1 MGGFF
6 SGGWGLLGAGA
17 RARQLTLEG
26 AVVLA
31 LQEPRPVPE
40 DELRGDDGGALGG
53 RGQPHPLDAALHRG
67 PVPIVGQLHVLD
79 FVVGDGQVLVVV
91 ELQARLLEVLAPL
104 GDEDAGGAPEVL
116 PPEGLVEALHGGLE
130 CFQVGFLGR
139 GCARPEDEREEQ
151 GRQAIHGGEGT
162 TRQHPRTRERWYGPA
177 PRPSTGVASAMAKSM
192 VERYEQLLRQD
203 PTSSVFV
210 ELAKALL
217 EKGDAARAIEVCGQG
232 ISHHPASVVGRV
244 LWGKALI
251 QQGRPAEAMD
261 QFEQAI
267 SIEKDNPYAYNL
279 IGEVLLQHRLY
290 RSALPILR
298 KALALQP
305 NDGRVKQWLEQTEQA
320 FAGGP
325 APVFANL
332 MGLEKPS
339 SDEDAPS
346 EEASKD
352 EAPSPTVAPMAAAR
366 LRAAALGDAAKLKPA
381 SAGAVP
387 AGDAPAAARADVA
400 SEASAKDAEQGRT
413 NADAEGNAQAGSDV
427 GAAEQGGAA
436 VPSDDAAPRDGG
448 RDASA
453 SLGLLNR
460 PVPVSSVLGA
470 ELPSLDLGLG
480 DDDDAPPRG
489 VDEAASVTQAPS
501 EDSAFEQRADAEQ
514 DSGAVADPPTQQV
527 SVAEETAAASEPEAS
542 GDVDEQQAGAA
553 PAEDAGASV
562 AGGLLG
568 DLPPPEP
575 TASRPVVASTP
586 ATPRGSGG
594 KRSLLEEIPDAAP
607 APAATAAKAKA
618 RKPDT
623 EALTAEYEKELR
635 AKLAREA
642 AKTSF
647 IARHGVKVAGAVV
660 GVVVLA
666 IVVFSFV
673 NIRASQGGQTLS
685 ETLARAEDLIIQD
698 TGASLDAALAQ
709 LEKARDM
716 DESSSR
722 AWALTAWAHAL
733 RYADHGQASEDRRQ
747 ALEAL
752 ERPGVKDAAP
762 AQVLVTNVLVADER
776 GRALAR
782 SALLGSQQ
790 DSTEVHAL
798 AGSLLLEAKDEKQ
811 ALERFD
817 RALRAS
823 GANVRALVALGDYYK
838 ASEDFPQAIEMY
850 ERARKK
856 SPEHPSARI
865 GQAEARLALYQDLD
879 AALADVARLAEDPKL
894 PAALKAR
901 QQLVH
906 GELLSAQGKHAEA
919 RALLSKGTQGPL
931 AFEFQLALGA
941 ASRAAGTLDAAQAA
955 YEAALKLRPKSEEAR
970 EGLGRTLLDRDRERE
985 VLTRLEADGGRKVAL
1000 VRGAAYARLGDW
1012 KKARAELARTRVN
1025 DRYPPEAVSWLAL
1038 ADAAEGNGAQAREL
1052 LEKALHAAKRPRND
1066 MRLALGQLYWRER
1079 AYDKAQVLFEEA
1091 QKDPRDYEAACSL
1104 GRLMLSRGLPDMALK
1119 PLTQAVERNGAH
1131 GEARDALGRTLLAL
1145 GRTPDALKQ
1154 FEAWQLENPGSA
1166 AAHKGFALALFHSGR
1181 RKDAE
1186 GAVQRS
1192 VKLVSDDAE
1201 AHKLRAAI
1209 LFGAGDARGGFSA
1222 LERANKLDPKDAGTF
1237 CEIALAFMRQGNSGN
1252 AEAAFAAARREGP
1265 DATCGRVG
1273 ELYAQLPG
1281 GGRGAA
1287 RTLEDLAARAPT
1299 VWDKAFAQTTMARAL
1314 LGAGAVK
1321 DARTAADEAV
1331 RLAPFDGRAQLAL
1344 GMVALKQ
1351 KQEDVAR
1358 AALEKA
1364 VELEPADGLARLALA
1379 DALVRE
1385 PSALPRAVESYEAFL
1400 KLAGGSNE
1408 AARVKKALPS
1418 LKKKAAR

>member
-17 RARQLTLEG
+17 RARQLALEG

-31 LQEPRPVPE
+31 LQQPRPVPE

-53 RGQPHPLDAALHRG
+53 RGQAHPLDAALHRG
-67 PVPIVGQLHVLD
+67 PVPVVGQLHVLD
-79 FVVGDGQVLVVV
+79 FVVGDGQILVVV
-91 ELQARLLEVLAPL
+91 ERQTRLLEVLAPL

-139 GCARPEDEREEQ
+139 GCARPKDEREEQ
-151 GRQAIHGGEGT
+151 GRQAIHDGEGT
-162 TRQHPRTRERWYGPA
+162 TRQQPGTRERWYGPS

-217 EKGDAARAIEVCGQG
+217 EKGDAVRAIEVCGQG

-332 MGLEKPS
+332 MGLDKPS

-346 EEASKD
+346 EEAPKD

-381 SAGAVP
+381 NAGASP
-387 AGDAPAAARADVA
+387 AGDASGAARGEVA
-400 SEASAKDAEQGRT
+400 SGASEKD
-413 NADAEGNAQAGSDV
+413 ADAEGST
-427 GAAEQGGAA
+427 QGGAGA
-436 VPSDDAAPRDGG
+436 SSGDAAPREGADEG

-453 SLGLLNR
+453 ALGLLSR

-480 DDDDAPPRG
+480 DDDDAPPG
-489 VDEAASVTQAPS
+489 GADAAASESHAPT
-501 EDSAFEQRADAEQ
+501 EDAALEQRADAAR
-514 DSGAVADPPTQQV
+514 DPGAVADAPTQQV
-527 SVAEETAAASEPEAS
+527 SVAEEPAAASEPEAG
-542 GDVDEQQAGAA
+542 GDAEEPQAEAFG
-553 PAEDAGASV
+553 

-575 TASRPVVASTP
+575 TAARPVVASTP
-586 ATPRGSGG
+586 ATPRGAGG
-594 KRSLLEEIPDAAP
+594 KRSLLEDIPDAAP
-607 APAATAAKAKA
+607 APVASAAKAKA

-647 IARHGVKVAGAVV
+647 IARHGVKAAGAVV

-666 IVVFSFV
+666 IVVFSFI
-673 NIRASQGGQTLS
+673 NIRANQGGQTLN

-709 LEKARDM
+709 LQKARDM

-752 ERPGVKDAAP
+752 ERPGVKDTAP

-782 SALLGSQQ
+782 SALLGSQH

-823 GANVRALVALGDYYK
+823 AANVRALVALGDYYK

-865 GQAEARLALYQDLD
+865 GQAEARLALYQYLE
-879 AALADVARLAEDPKL
+879 AALADVAKLAEDPKL
-894 PAALKAR
+894 PSPLRAR

-919 RALLSKGTQGPL
+919 RALLSKGAQGPL

-985 VLTRLEADGGRKVAL
+985 VLTRLDADGGRKVSL

-1038 ADAAEGNGAQAREL
+1038 ADAAEGHGAQAREL

-1079 AYDKAQVLFEEA
+1079 AYDKAQALFEEA

-1119 PLTQAVERNGAH
+1119 PLTEAVERNGAH

-1145 GRTPDALKQ
+1145 GRTQEALKQ

-1166 AAHKGFALALFHSGR
+1166 AAHKGFALALFHAGR

-1192 VKLVSDDAE
+1192 VKLMANDAE

-1209 LFGAGDARGGFSA
+1209 LFGAGDARAGFSA
-1222 LERANKLDPKDAGTF
+1222 LERANKLDPKDAETF

-1273 ELYAQLPG
+1273 ELYAQLPS

-1299 VWDKAFAQTTMARAL
+1299 VWDKAFARATMARAL

-1321 DARTAADEAV
+1321 DARAAADEAV

-1351 KQEDVAR
+1351 RQEDVAR

-1385 PSALPRAVESYEAFL
+1385 PGALPRAVESYEAFL
-1400 KLAGGSNE
+1400 KLAGGANE

>member
-26 AVVLA
+26 AIVLA

-1299 VWDKAFAQTTMARAL
+1299 VWDKAFAQATMARAL

>member
-1 MGGFF
+1 
-6 SGGWGLLGAGA
+6 
-17 RARQLTLEG
+17 
-26 AVVLA
+26 
-31 LQEPRPVPE
+31 
-40 DELRGDDGGALGG
+40 
-53 RGQPHPLDAALHRG
+53 
-67 PVPIVGQLHVLD
+67 
-79 FVVGDGQVLVVV
+79 
-91 ELQARLLEVLAPL
+91 
-104 GDEDAGGAPEVL
+104 
-116 PPEGLVEALHGGLE
+116 
-130 CFQVGFLGR
+130 
-139 GCARPEDEREEQ
+139 
-151 GRQAIHGGEGT
+151 
-162 TRQHPRTRERWYGPA
+162 
-177 PRPSTGVASAMAKSM
+177 MAKSM

>member
-1 MGGFF
+1 
-6 SGGWGLLGAGA
+6 
-17 RARQLTLEG
+17 
-26 AVVLA
+26 
-31 LQEPRPVPE
+31 
-40 DELRGDDGGALGG
+40 
-53 RGQPHPLDAALHRG
+53 
-67 PVPIVGQLHVLD
+67 
-79 FVVGDGQVLVVV
+79 
-91 ELQARLLEVLAPL
+91 
-104 GDEDAGGAPEVL
+104 
-116 PPEGLVEALHGGLE
+116 
-130 CFQVGFLGR
+130 
-139 GCARPEDEREEQ
+139 
-151 GRQAIHGGEGT
+151 
-162 TRQHPRTRERWYGPA
+162 
-177 PRPSTGVASAMAKSM
+177 MAKSM

-811 ALERFD
+811 ALDRFD

-919 RALLSKGTQGPL
+919 RALLSKDTQGPL

>member
-1 MGGFF
+1 
-6 SGGWGLLGAGA
+6 
-17 RARQLTLEG
+17 
-26 AVVLA
+26 
-31 LQEPRPVPE
+31 
-40 DELRGDDGGALGG
+40 
-53 RGQPHPLDAALHRG
+53 
-67 PVPIVGQLHVLD
+67 
-79 FVVGDGQVLVVV
+79 
-91 ELQARLLEVLAPL
+91 
-104 GDEDAGGAPEVL
+104 
-116 PPEGLVEALHGGLE
+116 
-130 CFQVGFLGR
+130 
-139 GCARPEDEREEQ
+139 
-151 GRQAIHGGEGT
+151 
-162 TRQHPRTRERWYGPA
+162 
-177 PRPSTGVASAMAKSM
+177 MAKSM

-217 EKGDAARAIEVCGQG
+217 EKGDAVRAIEVCGQG

-332 MGLEKPS
+332 MGLDKPS

-346 EEASKD
+346 EEAPKD

-381 SAGAVP
+381 NAGASP
-387 AGDAPAAARADVA
+387 AGGASGAARGEVA
-400 SEASAKDAEQGRT
+400 SGASEKD
-413 NADAEGNAQAGSDV
+413 ADAEGSTQAGSDAD
-427 GAAEQGGAA
+427 AAEQGGAGA
-436 VPSDDAAPRDGG
+436 SSGDAAPREGA
-448 RDASA
+448 DAGA

-480 DDDDAPPRG
+480 DDDDAPPG
-489 VDEAASVTQAPS
+489 GADGAAPEAQAPT
-501 EDSAFEQRADAEQ
+501 EASALEQRADAAQ
-514 DSGAVADPPTQQV
+514 DSGAVADAPTQQV
-527 SVAEETAAASEPEAS
+527 SVADEP
-542 GDVDEQQAGAA
+542 A
-553 PAEDAGASV
+553 PALESEAGSDAEEQHAVAEDPGAFG

-575 TASRPVVASTP
+575 TAARPVVASTP
-586 ATPRGSGG
+586 ATPRGAGG
-594 KRSLLEEIPDAAP
+594 KRSLLEDIPDAAP
-607 APAATAAKAKA
+607 APVASAAKAKA

-647 IARHGVKVAGAVV
+647 IARHGVKAAGAVV

-666 IVVFSFV
+666 IVVFSFI
-673 NIRASQGGQTLS
+673 NIRANQGGQTLN
-685 ETLARAEDLIIQD
+685 ETLARAEELIIQD
-698 TGASLDAALAQ
+698 TGASLEAALAQ
-709 LEKARDM
+709 LQKARDM

-752 ERPGVKDAAP
+752 ERPGVKDTAP

-823 GANVRALVALGDYYK
+823 AANVRALVALGDYYK

-865 GQAEARLALYQDLD
+865 GQAEARLALYQDLE
-879 AALADVARLAEDPKL
+879 AALADVAKLAEDPKL
-894 PAALKAR
+894 PSPLRAR

-919 RALLSKGTQGPL
+919 RALLSKGAQGPL

-955 YEAALKLRPKSEEAR
+955 YEAALKLRPTSEEAR

-985 VLTRLEADGGRKVAL
+985 VLTRLDADGGRKVSL

-1038 ADAAEGNGAQAREL
+1038 ADAAEGHGAQAREL

-1079 AYDKAQVLFEEA
+1079 AYDKAQALFEEA

-1119 PLTQAVERNGAH
+1119 PLTEAVERNGAH

-1145 GRTPDALKQ
+1145 GRTQEALKQ

-1166 AAHKGFALALFHSGR
+1166 AAHKGFALALFHAGR

-1192 VKLVSDDAE
+1192 VKLLSNDAE

-1209 LFGAGDARGGFSA
+1209 LFGAGDARAGFSA
-1222 LERANKLDPKDAGTF
+1222 LERANKLDPKDAETF

-1273 ELYAQLPG
+1273 ELYAQLPS

-1299 VWDKAFAQTTMARAL
+1299 VWDKAFARATMARAL

-1321 DARTAADEAV
+1321 DARAAADEAV

-1351 KQEDVAR
+1351 RQEDVAR

-1385 PSALPRAVESYEAFL
+1385 PGALPRAVESYEAFL
-1400 KLAGGSNE
+1400 KLAGGANE

>member
-1 MGGFF
+1 
-6 SGGWGLLGAGA
+6 
-17 RARQLTLEG
+17 
-26 AVVLA
+26 
-31 LQEPRPVPE
+31 
-40 DELRGDDGGALGG
+40 
-53 RGQPHPLDAALHRG
+53 
-67 PVPIVGQLHVLD
+67 
-79 FVVGDGQVLVVV
+79 
-91 ELQARLLEVLAPL
+91 
-104 GDEDAGGAPEVL
+104 
-116 PPEGLVEALHGGLE
+116 
-130 CFQVGFLGR
+130 
-139 GCARPEDEREEQ
+139 
-151 GRQAIHGGEGT
+151 
-162 TRQHPRTRERWYGPA
+162 
-177 PRPSTGVASAMAKSM
+177 MAKSM

-217 EKGDAARAIEVCGQG
+217 EKGDAVRAIEVCGQG
-232 ISHHPASVVGRV
+232 ISHHPGSVVGRV

-298 KALALQP
+298 KALVLQP

-325 APVFANL
+325 APVFASL
-332 MGLEKPS
+332 MGVEKPP
-339 SDEDAPS
+339 SDEDASS
-346 EEASKD
+346 EDEAKD
-352 EAPSPTVAPMAAAR
+352 EAASPTVAPMAAAR
-366 LRAAALGDAAKLKPA
+366 LRAAALGDAAKPKPA
-381 SAGAVP
+381 NAGA
-387 AGDAPAAARADVA
+387 APAEGAA
-400 SEASAKDAEQGRT
+400 EAPEKDAAGQGRT
-413 NADAEGNAQAGSDV
+413 DAEGSAQADL
-427 GAAEQGGAA
+427 GAAEQGGAEA
-436 VPSDDAAPRDGG
+436 PAGDAAPREGADEG

-470 ELPSLDLGLG
+470 EVPSLDLGLG
-480 DDDDAPPRG
+480 DDDEDAPSRG
-489 VDEAASVTQAPS
+489 ADEAASQAS
-501 EDSAFEQRADAEQ
+501 ASTEDASLEQRADAER
-514 DSGAVADPPTQQV
+514 DSGAVADEPTQQV
-527 SVAEETAAASEPEAS
+527 SVPEAPAVASAPEAGGGAEEPRTEDT
-542 GDVDEQQAGAA
+542 GDSAM
-553 PAEDAGASV
+553 
-562 AGGLLG
+562 GGLLG

-575 TASRPVVASTP
+575 TAARPVVASTP
-586 ATPRGSGG
+586 SAPRGAGG
-594 KRSLLEEIPDAAP
+594 KRSLLEDIPDAAP
-607 APAATAAKAKA
+607 APVAAAAKAKA

-660 GVVVLA
+660 GVVVLS
-666 IVVFSFV
+666 IVAFSFI

-685 ETLARAEDLIIQD
+685 ETLARAEDLIVQD

-709 LEKARDM
+709 LQKARDM

-752 ERPGVKDAAP
+752 ERTGVKDAAP

-782 SALLGSQQ
+782 SALLGSEQ

-798 AGSLLLEAKDEKQ
+798 AGSLLLEVKDEKQ

-865 GQAEARLALYQDLD
+865 GQAEARLALYQDLE

-894 PAALKAR
+894 PSPLKAR

-906 GELLSAQGKHAEA
+906 GELLSAQCKHAEA

-941 ASRAAGTLDAAQAA
+941 SGRAAGTLDAAQAA

-985 VLTRLEADGGRKVAL
+985 VLTRLDADGGRKVAL

-1079 AYDKAQVLFEEA
+1079 AYDKAQALFEEA
-1091 QKDPRDYEAACSL
+1091 QKDPRDYEASCSL

-1119 PLTQAVERNGAH
+1119 PLTLAVERNGAH

-1145 GRTPDALKQ
+1145 GRTQDALKQ

-1166 AAHKGFALALFHSGR
+1166 AAHKGFALALLHSGR
-1181 RKDAE
+1181 RKEAE

-1222 LERANKLDPKDAGTF
+1222 LERANKLAPKDADTF

-1287 RTLEDLAARAPT
+1287 RTLEDLTARAPT
-1299 VWDKAFAQTTMARAL
+1299 VWDKAFARATMARAL

-1358 AALEKA
+1358 AALQKA
-1364 VELEPADGLARLALA
+1364 VELEPTDGMARLALA

-1385 PSALPRAVESYEAFL
+1385 SGALPQAVESYEAFL

>member
-1 MGGFF
+1 
-6 SGGWGLLGAGA
+6 
-17 RARQLTLEG
+17 
-26 AVVLA
+26 
-31 LQEPRPVPE
+31 
-40 DELRGDDGGALGG
+40 
-53 RGQPHPLDAALHRG
+53 
-67 PVPIVGQLHVLD
+67 
-79 FVVGDGQVLVVV
+79 
-91 ELQARLLEVLAPL
+91 
-104 GDEDAGGAPEVL
+104 
-116 PPEGLVEALHGGLE
+116 
-130 CFQVGFLGR
+130 
-139 GCARPEDEREEQ
+139 
-151 GRQAIHGGEGT
+151 
-162 TRQHPRTRERWYGPA
+162 
-177 PRPSTGVASAMAKSM
+177 MAKSM

-232 ISHHPASVVGRV
+232 ISHHPTSIVGRV

-251 QQGRPAEAMD
+251 QQGRPAEAME
-261 QFEQAI
+261 QFDQAI

-279 IGEVLLQHRLY
+279 IGEVLLQRGLY

-298 KALALQP
+298 KAVALQP
-305 NDGRVKQWLEQTEQA
+305 NDGRVKTWLDQA
-320 FAGGP
+320 QQALAGGP
-325 APVFANL
+325 APVFADL
-332 MGLEKPS
+332 MGLEKPAA
-339 SDEDAPS
+339 EEGAAEQAPRT
-346 EEASKD
+346 EAEAST
-352 EAPSPTVAPMAAAR
+352 STVAPMAAAR
-366 LRAAALGDAAKLKPA
+366 LRAAALGDAAKVKPA
-381 SAGAVP
+381 GARGEDTPDGEASV
-387 AGDAPAAARADVA
+387 GTGPAAVREGAATGGTA
-400 SEASAKDAEQGRT
+400 G
-413 NADAEGNAQAGSDV
+413 EGNGSRSD
-427 GAAEQGGAA
+427 AAEAA
-436 VPSDDAAPRDGG
+436 GRDGEATPSG
-448 RDASA
+448 DASA
-453 SLGLLNR
+453 HHGEAARSGARPVRDAGAALGLLDR
-460 PVPVSSVLGA
+460 QLPGAQAALGS
-470 ELPSLDLGLG
+470 EVPSLDLGLG
-480 DDDDAPPRG
+480 DDEDASRPGDVRRAAEAADASGVGATEEATSGGQEDAASEEPGGAEQAAASAQDAAPDDA
-489 VDEAASVTQAPS
+489 A
-501 EDSAFEQRADAEQ
+501 
-514 DSGAVADPPTQQV
+514 TQQV
-527 SVAEETAAASEPEAS
+527 PIIEDPSAADSRPVADEEPASVAEAMAADAAASS
-542 GDVDEQQAGAA
+542 G
-553 PAEDAGASV
+553 

-568 DLPPPEP
+568 DLPPPEAIP
-575 TASRPVVASTP
+575 SSARPAAVSSTSAVRAP
-586 ATPRGSGG
+586 GG
-594 KRSLLEEIPDAAP
+594 KRSLLDDIPDAAP
-607 APAATAAKAKA
+607 VSAAASAKSNA

-623 EALTAEYEKELR
+623 ETLTAEYEKELR

-647 IARHGVKVAGAVV
+647 IARHGVKVAGVVV

-666 IVVFSFV
+666 IVVISFI
-673 NIRASQGGQTLS
+673 NIRARQGGQTLS
-685 ETLARAEDLIIQD
+685 ETLARAEELILQD
-698 TGASLDAALAQ
+698 TGASLDAALEH
-709 LEKARDM
+709 LGRAREM
-716 DESSSR
+716 DDSSTR

-733 RYADHGQASEDRRQ
+733 RFADHGQSPDDRRQ

-762 AQVLVTNVLVADER
+762 GLVLVTNVLVADDR

-798 AGSLLLEAKDEKQ
+798 AGRLLLEAKDEKQ

-856 SPEHPSARI
+856 SPAHPSARI

-879 AALADVARLAEDPKL
+879 AALADMAPLGEDPKL
-894 PAALKAR
+894 PEQLKAR

-906 GELLSAQGKHAEA
+906 GELLSALGKHAEA

-931 AFEFQLALGA
+931 AYEFHLALGA

-970 EGLGRTLLDRDRERE
+970 EGLGRVLLDRDRERE
-985 VLTRLEADGGRKVAL
+985 VLSRLDAEGGRKVSL

-1012 KKARAELARTRVN
+1012 KRARAELARTRVN

-1038 ADAAEGNGAQAREL
+1038 ADAAEGNGAQAREV
-1052 LEKALHAAKRPRND
+1052 LEKALQAAKRPRND

-1079 AYDKAQVLFEEA
+1079 AYDKAQAQFEEA
-1091 QKDPRDYEAACSL
+1091 QKDPHDYEGACSL
-1104 GRLMLSRGLPDMALK
+1104 GRLMLARGLPDMALK
-1119 PLTQAVERNGAH
+1119 PLTQAVERNGSH
-1131 GEARDALGRTLLAL
+1131 GEARDALGRTLLSL
-1145 GRTPDALKQ
+1145 GRTQEALKQ
-1154 FEAWQLENPGSA
+1154 FEAWQLENPGNA
-1166 AAHKGFALALFHSGR
+1166 AAHKGFALALFHAGR

-1186 GAVQRS
+1186 AAVARS
-1192 VKLVSDDAE
+1192 VKLASDDAE

-1209 LFGAGDARGGFSA
+1209 LFTTGDARGGFSA
-1222 LERANKLDPKDAGTF
+1222 LERANKLDPKDAETF
-1237 CEIALAFMRQGNSGN
+1237 CEIALAFMRQGNSAN

-1299 VWDKAFAQTTMARAL
+1299 VWDKAFARATMARAL
-1314 LGAGAVK
+1314 LGAGALK

-1351 KQEDVAR
+1351 RQEDVAKV
-1358 AALEKA
+1358 ALEKA
-1364 VELEPADGLARLALA
+1364 VALEPADGVAHLALA
-1379 DALVRE
+1379 DLLVRE
-1385 PSALPRAVESYEAFL
+1385 PGELPRAVASYETFL

>member
-1 MGGFF
+1 
-6 SGGWGLLGAGA
+6 
-17 RARQLTLEG
+17 
-26 AVVLA
+26 
-31 LQEPRPVPE
+31 
-40 DELRGDDGGALGG
+40 
-53 RGQPHPLDAALHRG
+53 
-67 PVPIVGQLHVLD
+67 
-79 FVVGDGQVLVVV
+79 
-91 ELQARLLEVLAPL
+91 
-104 GDEDAGGAPEVL
+104 
-116 PPEGLVEALHGGLE
+116 
-130 CFQVGFLGR
+130 
-139 GCARPEDEREEQ
+139 
-151 GRQAIHGGEGT
+151 
-162 TRQHPRTRERWYGPA
+162 
-177 PRPSTGVASAMAKSM
+177 MAKSM

-1299 VWDKAFAQTTMARAL
+1299 VWDKAFAQATMARAL

>member
-1 MGGFF
+1 
-6 SGGWGLLGAGA
+6 
-17 RARQLTLEG
+17 
-26 AVVLA
+26 
-31 LQEPRPVPE
+31 
-40 DELRGDDGGALGG
+40 
-53 RGQPHPLDAALHRG
+53 
-67 PVPIVGQLHVLD
+67 
-79 FVVGDGQVLVVV
+79 
-91 ELQARLLEVLAPL
+91 
-104 GDEDAGGAPEVL
+104 
-116 PPEGLVEALHGGLE
+116 
-130 CFQVGFLGR
+130 
-139 GCARPEDEREEQ
+139 
-151 GRQAIHGGEGT
+151 
-162 TRQHPRTRERWYGPA
+162 
-177 PRPSTGVASAMAKSM
+177 MAKSM

-339 SDEDAPS
+339 SDEDASP
-346 EEASKD
+346 EDASKD
-352 EAPSPTVAPMAAAR
+352 EPSSPTVAPMAAAR

-381 SAGAVP
+381 SAGAMP
-387 AGDAPAAARADVA
+387 AGDALVAARADVA
-400 SEASAKDAEQGRT
+400 SEASAKDAGQGRT
-413 NADAEGNAQAGSDV
+413 NADVDAEGNAQAGSDV

-436 VPSDDAAPRDGG
+436 VPSGDAAPRDGVDGG

-480 DDDDAPPRG
+480 DDDAPPRG
-489 VDEAASVTQAPS
+489 ADEVASVAQAPS
-501 EDSAFEQRADAEQ
+501 EDSALEQRADAER
-514 DSGAVADPPTQQV
+514 DSGAVADEPTQQV
-527 SVAEETAAASEPEAS
+527 SVAEEPAAASEPEAS
-542 GDVDEQQAGAA
+542 GDVDGQQAGAA
-553 PAEDAGASV
+553 PAEDAGASG

-575 TASRPVVASTP
+575 TAPRPVVASTP

-594 KRSLLEEIPDAAP
+594 KRSLLEDIPDAAP

-647 IARHGVKVAGAVV
+647 IARHGVKAAGAVV

-673 NIRASQGGQTLS
+673 NIRARQGGQTLS

-790 DSTEVHAL
+790 DSSEVHAL
-798 AGSLLLEAKDEKQ
+798 AGSLLLDAKDEKQ

-823 GANVRALVALGDYYK
+823 GSNVRALVALGDYYK

-865 GQAEARLALYQDLD
+865 GQAEARLALYQDLE

-894 PAALKAR
+894 PSSLKAR

-906 GELLSAQGKHAEA
+906 GELLSAQGKHSEA

-941 ASRAAGTLDAAQAA
+941 ASRVAGTLDAAQAA

-970 EGLGRTLLDRDRERE
+970 EGLGRALLDRDRERE

-1079 AYDKAQVLFEEA
+1079 AYDKAQALFEEA

-1145 GRTPDALKQ
+1145 GRTQDALKQ

-1192 VKLVSDDAE
+1192 VKLASDDAE

-1299 VWDKAFAQTTMARAL
+1299 VWDKAFARATMARAL

-1385 PSALPRAVESYEAFL
+1385 PGELPRAVESYEAFL

>member
-1 MGGFF
+1 
-6 SGGWGLLGAGA
+6 
-17 RARQLTLEG
+17 
-26 AVVLA
+26 
-31 LQEPRPVPE
+31 
-40 DELRGDDGGALGG
+40 
-53 RGQPHPLDAALHRG
+53 
-67 PVPIVGQLHVLD
+67 
-79 FVVGDGQVLVVV
+79 
-91 ELQARLLEVLAPL
+91 
-104 GDEDAGGAPEVL
+104 
-116 PPEGLVEALHGGLE
+116 
-130 CFQVGFLGR
+130 
-139 GCARPEDEREEQ
+139 
-151 GRQAIHGGEGT
+151 
-162 TRQHPRTRERWYGPA
+162 
-177 PRPSTGVASAMAKSM
+177 MAKSM

-436 VPSDDAAPRDGG
+436 VPSDDAAPRDGADEG

-470 ELPSLDLGLG
+470 KLPSLDLGLG

-568 DLPPPEP
+568 DLPPPAP

-1299 VWDKAFAQTTMARAL
+1299 VWDKAFAQATMARAL